1 MKTNMQSQYNTYG
14 GAKGYKTFQDY
25 LKATIKVSDDAA
37 YDEYCKN
44 SVKKY
49 MKEKMAISVIASQ
62 NKINISVADLTKF
75 GNQYASYYGYTS
87 YQQLIEK
94 YGKQLNC
101 EVGYNTLRAK
111 TAEWFASN
119 VKEEAATTQPSQ
131 STEATTSAN

>member
-1 MKTNMQSQYNTYG
+1 
-14 GAKGYKTFQDY
+14 
-25 LKATIKVSDDAA
+25 
-37 YDEYCKN
+37 
-44 SVKKY
+44 
-49 MKEKMAISVIASQ
+49 MAISVIASQ

-119 VKEEAATTQPSQ
+119 VKPQQTKKFNRKNQCLSGITLKGIFA
-131 STEATTSAN
+131 